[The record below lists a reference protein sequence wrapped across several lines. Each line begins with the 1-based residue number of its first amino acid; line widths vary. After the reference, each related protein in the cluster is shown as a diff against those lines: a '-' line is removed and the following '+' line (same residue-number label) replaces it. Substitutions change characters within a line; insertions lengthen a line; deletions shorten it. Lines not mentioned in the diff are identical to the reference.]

1 MGKREARTLPQGDF
15 LTVNFKCLVGM
26 RTGPLMASDCFL
38 PAAIRDA
45 DAARIGCKWWRK
57 KEGGH
62 VRTSVT
68 SEAGRE
74 GGKGE

>member
-45 DAARIGCKWWRK
+45 DAARIGCKVVAE
-57 KEGGH
+57 EGG
-62 VRTSVT
+62 RAC
-68 SEAGRE
+68 ENERDE
-74 GGKGE
+74 